1 MHSTLGGPNRFGT
14 WANTGR
20 DAATNTAGT
29 PPDRT
34 MTNIELADDGRISQT
49 MALTSIVFMICAA
62 ILVPGITFSQSL
74 PWFKAEQVLLPVI
87 FLGYG
92 LLLLAGLARTIRLNG
107 MFVIAFLYTFSI
119 VLSIWYGSVVLGQST
134 ILRDYYEFPKIWLP
148 VIFFTIG
155 YEAELSESSIQR
167 LMMFLAAAIALV
179 ALYAWGQWASLG
191 ITFKIDPYYSAGE
204 HINGALARYR
214 RVFSTMGNANVLG
227 QLMTWSVAAYLLAFL
242 SKVGS
247 RVRNLAVVFI
257 CLVTLAMTGSR
268 YGLLTT
274 SLAVVMVLALQSAS
288 ARRRGGQLALI
299 LLLIPVFALTIQ
311 TVATTNKSTIE
322 RFGTL
327 QRPMEVDSLRT
338 RLDELWK
345 DAGNDFAQSP
355 FVGHGPAKKIYTDI
369 ITDSEYLDVLKEFGI
384 IGFCIY
390 LAYYLFPLHLLWKG
404 IRSAKRAGPWVEERL
419 PAQMMA
425 VRLSFIMIVTAMVM
439 NIGETTFYSQV
450 LQGFLWIW
458 MGIGARSAKAI
469 GDSAEIP

>member
-1 MHSTLGGPNRFGT
+1 MI
-14 WANTGR
+14 NTGL
-20 DAATNTAGT
+20 TG
-29 PPDRT
+29 
-34 MTNIELADDGRISQT
+34 EGRISQS
-49 MALTSIVFMICAA
+49 MAQMSIITMICAA
-62 ILVPGITFSQSL
+62 ILVPGITFSQAL

-92 LLLLAGLARTIRLNG
+92 LLLLAGLARTIRFNG
-107 MFVIAFLYTFSI
+107 MFVIAFVYTFSI
-119 VLSIWYGSVVLGQST
+119 ILSIWYGSVVLGHSA
-134 ILRDYYEFPKIWLP
+134 IFRDYSEFPKIWLP

-155 YEAELSESSIQR
+155 YEAELSETSIRR
-167 LMMFLAAAIALV
+167 LMVFLAAAIALV

-191 ITFKIDPYYSAGE
+191 ITFRIDPYYSAGE

-227 QLMTWSVAAYLLAFL
+227 QLMTWSVATYLLAFL
-242 SKVGS
+242 SGIGN
-247 RVRNLAVVFI
+247 RARNLAMVFV

-288 ARRRGGQLALI
+288 GRRRRSQLAL
-299 LLLIPVFALTIQ
+299 LLLLVPVFALTIQ

-327 QRPMEVDSLRT
+327 QRPLEVDSLRT

-345 DAGNDFAQSP
+345 DAGNDIAQSP

-404 IRSAKRAGPWVEERL
+404 LRSARRAGPRLEENL

-458 MGIGARSAKAI
+458 MGIGVRSAKTI
-469 GDSAEIP
+469 VDSAESPQAKRAPSFRAYHYATK

>member
-1 MHSTLGGPNRFGT
+1 MI
-14 WANTGR
+14 NTGLKSE
-20 DAATNTAGT
+20 T
-29 PPDRT
+29 
-34 MTNIELADDGRISQT
+34 RISQM
-49 MALTSIVFMICAA
+49 MAQMSIITMICAA
-62 ILVPGITFSQSL
+62 VLVPGITFSQSL

-87 FLGYG
+87 FLAYG

-119 VLSIWYGSVVLGQST
+119 ILSIWYGSVVLGQSA

-155 YEAELSESSIQR
+155 YEAELSETSIRR
-167 LMMFLAAAIALV
+167 LMTFLAAAIALV

-191 ITFKIDPYYSAGE
+191 ITFRIDPYYSAGE

-242 SKVGS
+242 SSVGN
-247 RVRNLAVVFI
+247 RARNLAVVFV

-274 SLAVVMVLALQSAS
+274 SLAVVLVLALQSAS
-288 ARRRGGQLALI
+288 GRRRGSQLAL
-299 LLLIPVFALTIQ
+299 LLLLLPVFALTIQ

-345 DAGNDFAQSP
+345 DAGNDFVQSP

-404 IRSAKRAGPWVEERL
+404 LRSAKRAGPWLEDRM
-419 PAQMMA
+419 PAQIMA
-425 VRLSFIMIVTAMVM
+425 MRLSFIMIVTAMVM

-458 MGIGARSAKAI
+458 MGIGARSAKTIVANAI
-469 GDSAEIP
+469 SLRNPETTRAGRVSTVSRIQRGQAIRLLVP

>member
-1 MHSTLGGPNRFGT
+1 MI
-14 WANTGR
+14 NTGL
-20 DAATNTAGT
+20 TG
-29 PPDRT
+29 
-34 MTNIELADDGRISQT
+34 EGRISQS
-49 MALTSIVFMICAA
+49 MAQMSIITMICAA
-62 ILVPGITFSQSL
+62 ILVPGITFSQAL

-92 LLLLAGLARTIRLNG
+92 LLLLAGLARTIRFNG
-107 MFVIAFLYTFSI
+107 MFVIAFVYTFSI
-119 VLSIWYGSVVLGQST
+119 ILSIWYGSVVLGHSA
-134 ILRDYYEFPKIWLP
+134 IFRDYYEFPKIWLP

-155 YEAELSESSIQR
+155 YEAELSETSIRR
-167 LMMFLAAAIALV
+167 LMVFLAAAIALV

-191 ITFKIDPYYSAGE
+191 ITFRIDPYYSAGE

-227 QLMTWSVAAYLLAFL
+227 QLMTWSVATYLLAFL
-242 SKVGS
+242 SGIGN
-247 RVRNLAVVFI
+247 RARNLAMVFV

-288 ARRRGGQLALI
+288 GRRRRSQLAL
-299 LLLIPVFALTIQ
+299 LLLLVPVFALTIQ

-327 QRPMEVDSLRT
+327 QRPLEVDSLRT

-345 DAGNDFAQSP
+345 DAGNDIAQSP

-404 IRSAKRAGPWVEERL
+404 LRSARRAGPRLEENL

-458 MGIGARSAKAI
+458 MGIGVRSAKTI
-469 GDSAEIP
+469 VDSAESPQAKRAPSFRAYHYATK

>member
-1 MHSTLGGPNRFGT
+1 
-14 WANTGR
+14 
-20 DAATNTAGT
+20 
-29 PPDRT
+29 
-34 MTNIELADDGRISQT
+34 MTNIELANDGRLSQL
-49 MALTSIVFMICAA
+49 MAQTSIIAMICAA
-62 ILVPGITFSQSL
+62 ILVPGITFSQAL

-119 VLSIWYGSVVLGQST
+119 ILSIWYGSVVLGQSV

-155 YEAELSESSIQR
+155 YEAELSESSIRR
-167 LMMFLAAAIALV
+167 LMLFLAAAIALV

-191 ITFKIDPYYSAGE
+191 LTFKIDPYYSAGE

-242 SKVGS
+242 SKVGN
-247 RVRNLAVVFI
+247 RARNLAVVFV

-288 ARRRGGQLALI
+288 GRRRGEQLALL

-338 RLDELWK
+338 RLDDLWK

-390 LAYYLFPLHLLWKG
+390 LAYYLFPLYLVWNGL
-404 IRSAKRAGPWVEERL
+404 RSAKRAGPGLEDRL

-458 MGIGARSAKAI
+458 MGIGARAAKTIA
-469 GDSAEIP
+469 GSAEISRPKPAPSLRGYRYATK

>member
-1 MHSTLGGPNRFGT
+1 
-14 WANTGR
+14 
-20 DAATNTAGT
+20 
-29 PPDRT
+29 
-34 MTNIELADDGRISQT
+34 MTNIELANDGRLSQL
-49 MALTSIVFMICAA
+49 MAQTSIIAMICAA
-62 ILVPGITFSQSL
+62 MMVPGITFSQAL

-119 VLSIWYGSVVLGQST
+119 ILSIWYGSVVLGQSV

-155 YEAELSESSIQR
+155 YEAELSESSIRR
-167 LMMFLAAAIALV
+167 LMLFLAAAIALV

-242 SKVGS
+242 SKVGN
-247 RVRNLAVVFI
+247 RARNLAVVFV

-288 ARRRGGQLALI
+288 GRRRGEQLALL

-327 QRPMEVDSLRT
+327 QRSMEVDSLRT
-338 RLDELWK
+338 RLDDLWK

-390 LAYYLFPLHLLWKG
+390 LAYYLFPLYLVWNGL
-404 IRSAKRAGPWVEERL
+404 RSAKRAGPRLEDRL

-458 MGIGARSAKAI
+458 MGIGARAAKTIA
-469 GDSAEIP
+469 GSAEISRPKPAPSFRGYRYATK

>member
-1 MHSTLGGPNRFGT
+1 MMV
-14 WANTGR
+14 NTGLKSE
-20 DAATNTAGT
+20 T
-29 PPDRT
+29 
-34 MTNIELADDGRISQT
+34 RISQS
-49 MALTSIVFMICAA
+49 MAQTSIIMLLCAA
-62 ILVPGITFSQSL
+62 ILVPGITFSQAL

-92 LLLLAGLARTIRLNG
+92 LLLLAGFARTIRFNG
-107 MFVIAFLYTFSI
+107 MFVIASLYTFSI
-119 VLSIWYGSVVLGQST
+119 ILSIWYGSVVLGQSV

-148 VIFFTIG
+148 AIFFTVG
-155 YEAELSESSIQR
+155 YEAELSEKSIR
-167 LMMFLAAAIALV
+167 RVLTFLAAAIALV

-242 SKVGS
+242 SGVGN
-247 RVRNLAVVFI
+247 RARNLAVVFV

-288 ARRRGGQLALI
+288 GRRRGGQLVLL

-355 FVGHGPAKKIYTDI
+355 FLGHGPAKKIYTDI

-404 IRSAKRAGPWVEERL
+404 LRSAKRAGPWLEDRL
-419 PAQMMA
+419 PAHTMA

-458 MGIGARSAKAI
+458 MGIGARSAKTI
-469 GDSAEIP
+469 GDSAEILHARQAQPSAPFATSRGDKSIELTERHSPA

>member
-1 MHSTLGGPNRFGT
+1 
-14 WANTGR
+14 
-20 DAATNTAGT
+20 
-29 PPDRT
+29 
-34 MTNIELADDGRISQT
+34 MTNIELANDGRLSQL
-49 MALTSIVFMICAA
+49 MAQTSIIAMICAA
-62 ILVPGITFSQSL
+62 ILVPGITFSQAL

-119 VLSIWYGSVVLGQST
+119 ILSIWYGSVVLGQSV

-148 VIFFTIG
+148 VIFFAIG
-155 YEAELSESSIQR
+155 YEAELSESSIRR
-167 LMMFLAAAIALV
+167 LMLFLAAAIALV

-191 ITFKIDPYYSAGE
+191 LTFKIDPYYSAGE

-242 SKVGS
+242 SKVGN
-247 RVRNLAVVFI
+247 RARNLAVVFV

-288 ARRRGGQLALI
+288 GRRRGEQLALL

-338 RLDELWK
+338 RLDDLWK

-390 LAYYLFPLHLLWKG
+390 LAYYLFPLYLVWNGL
-404 IRSAKRAGPWVEERL
+404 RSAKRAGPRLEDRL

-458 MGIGARSAKAI
+458 MGIGARAAKTIA
-469 GDSAEIP
+469 GSAEISRPKPAPSFRGYRYATK

>member
-1 MHSTLGGPNRFGT
+1 MINPGLTS
-14 WANTGR
+14 
-20 DAATNTAGT
+20 
-29 PPDRT
+29 
-34 MTNIELADDGRISQT
+34 EGRISQSMAQMSIIT
-49 MALTSIVFMICAA
+49 MMCAA
-62 ILVPGITFSQSL
+62 ILVPGITFSQAL
-74 PWFKAEQVLLPVI
+74 PWFKAEQVFLPVI
-87 FLGYG
+87 FLAYG
-92 LLLLAGLARTIRLNG
+92 LLLLAGLARTIRFNG

-119 VLSIWYGSVVLGQST
+119 ILSIWYGSAVLGHSA

-155 YEAELSESSIQR
+155 YEAELSEKSIRR
-167 LMMFLAAAIALV
+167 LMVCLATAIGLV

-191 ITFKIDPYYSAGE
+191 ITFRIDPYYSAGE

-227 QLMTWSVAAYLLAFL
+227 QLMTWSIAAYLLAFL
-242 SKVGS
+242 SRIGN
-247 RVRNLAVVFI
+247 RARNLGMVFV

-274 SLAVVMVLALQSAS
+274 CLAVVMVLALQSAS
-288 ARRRGGQLALI
+288 GRRRRSQLAL
-299 LLLIPVFALTIQ
+299 LLLLVPVFALTIQ
-311 TVATTNKSTIE
+311 TVATTNKSTSE
-322 RFGTL
+322 RFSTL
-327 QRPMEVDSLRT
+327 QRPLEVDSLRT

-355 FVGHGPAKKIYTDI
+355 FIGHGPAKKIYTDI

-404 IRSAKRAGPWVEERL
+404 LRSAKRAGPWLEESL

-458 MGIGARSAKAI
+458 MGIGARSAKTIVA
-469 GDSAEIP
+469 SAEIPHAKMSPSFRAYHYANK